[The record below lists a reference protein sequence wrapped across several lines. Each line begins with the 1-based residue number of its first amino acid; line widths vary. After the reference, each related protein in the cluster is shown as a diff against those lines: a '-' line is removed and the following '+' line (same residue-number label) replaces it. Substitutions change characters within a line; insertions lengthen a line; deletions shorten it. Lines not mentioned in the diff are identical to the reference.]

1 MGFHEWKEMDEDP
14 FYDWRLVRKVR
25 SLNAILESD
34 LNFSRYDIRSRL

>member
-25 SLNAILESD
+25 ISDAIYGLI
-34 LNFSRYDIRSRL
+34 LTFSRCDIL